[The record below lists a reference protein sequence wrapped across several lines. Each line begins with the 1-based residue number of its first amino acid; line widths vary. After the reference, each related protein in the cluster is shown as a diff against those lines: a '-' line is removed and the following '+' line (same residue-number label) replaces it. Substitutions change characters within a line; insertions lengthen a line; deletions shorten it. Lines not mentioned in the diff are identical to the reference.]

1 MTCNFDFAAIKEQD
15 YAVDPRFFK
24 LLEPREVTIFHS
36 EEQKK
41 MIKGYVGQYGTT
53 LDGLGRILMRVY
65 PTKRLFRQIK
75 DGDLKLQSS
84 GIEVSGVERHWQG
97 NDMVDIFDV
106 KGDILA
112 YLDIVG
118 IKQEVLDYDT
128 PGPKWFHPGRSA
140 NIVSKKK
147 NVLAS
152 FGELHPKILK
162 KLNIPLCVGFEIYL
176 DDVLPIIE
184 NNNITKEFNSY
195 NLQSV
200 KRDFSFDIPNN
211 VNAETLIKAIRSC
224 NEDLIE
230 DIKLFDQFILDD
242 EKKSLAVEITIQPK
256 IDTLTDK
263 EIDRIS
269 DKVINSVEKATKGN
283 LRSQ

>member
-1 MTCNFDFAAIKEQD
+1 M
-15 YAVDPRFFK
+15 Y
-24 LLEPREVTIFHS
+24 
-36 EEQKK
+36 
-41 MIKGYVGQYGTT
+41 
-53 LDGLGRILMRVY
+53 
-65 PTKRLFRQIK
+65 KRQ
-75 DGDLKLQSS
+75 
-84 GIEVSGVERHWQG
+84 
-97 NDMVDIFDV
+97 
-106 KGDILA
+106 
-112 YLDIVG
+112 
-118 IKQEVLDYDT
+118 
-128 PGPKWFHPGRSA
+128 
-140 NIVSKKK
+140 
-147 NVLAS
+147 
-152 FGELHPKILK
+152 
-162 KLNIPLCVGFEIYL
+162 
-176 DDVLPIIE
+176 IIE